1 MPLLFYFHF
10 KIICAILTSGS
21 VILKHWRYSMDK
33 QPCLPVKIT
42 AKKWADKLQDG
53 SVFMRSLHDFGS
65 WSAIKRHNS
74 GNGQMKDG
82 VQGDIGEGIVRR
94 VDPKVGDEF
103 FNSFDP
109 ELRSVMK
116 DMFYIEENIFQFC
129 KIYCMYGLTY
139 LIDERRFEQPDERLR
154 EFGDSA
160 VIIYDPNEFLNRVL
174 HALYNKYGDNCNFK
188 LDEVHYYPPDYY
200 GELDEFCKHV
210 SYAWQNEMRMRVA
223 LLDENET
230 ITDADGRVRK
240 HLIQDISPITLDIG
254 SIRDISVQIS
264 VDDLI
269 SLRLP
274 DIIKPPVED

>member
-1 MPLLFYFHF
+1 
-10 KIICAILTSGS
+10 
-21 VILKHWRYSMDK
+21 MDK

-53 SVFMRSLHDFGS
+53 SVYMRSLHDFGS

-82 VQGDIGEGIVRR
+82 VQGDIGEGTVRR

-160 VIIYDPNEFLNRVL
+160 VIIYDPN
-174 HALYNKYGDNCNFK
+174 
-188 LDEVHYYPPDYY
+188 
-200 GELDEFCKHV
+200 
-210 SYAWQNEMRMRVA
+210 
-223 LLDENET
+223 
-230 ITDADGRVRK
+230 
-240 HLIQDISPITLDIG
+240 
-254 SIRDISVQIS
+254 
-264 VDDLI
+264 
-269 SLRLP
+269 
-274 DIIKPPVED
+274 

>member
-1 MPLLFYFHF
+1 
-10 KIICAILTSGS
+10 
-21 VILKHWRYSMDK
+21 MDK

-53 SVFMRSLHDFGS
+53 SVYMRSLHDFGS
-65 WSAIKRHNS
+65 WSAIERHNS

-94 VDPKVGDEF
+94 VDPKAGDEF

-109 ELRSVMK
+109 ELRSAMK
-116 DMFYIEENIFQFC
+116 DMFYIEEDIFQFC

-139 LIDERRFEQPDERLR
+139 LIDEQEFEQPNDRLR

-160 VIIYDPNEFLNRVL
+160 VIIYDPNEFLHRVL
-174 HALYNKYGDNCNFK
+174 RALYRKYGDNVNFR
-188 LDEVHYYPPDYY
+188 LDEVHYYPHDYY
-200 GELDEFCKHV
+200 GDLDEFCKSE

-240 HLIQDISPITLDIG
+240 RLIQDVSPITLDIG
-254 SIRDISVQIS
+254 SIRDISVQIP

-269 SLRLP
+269 ALRLP
-274 DIIKPPVED
+274 DIIKPPISD